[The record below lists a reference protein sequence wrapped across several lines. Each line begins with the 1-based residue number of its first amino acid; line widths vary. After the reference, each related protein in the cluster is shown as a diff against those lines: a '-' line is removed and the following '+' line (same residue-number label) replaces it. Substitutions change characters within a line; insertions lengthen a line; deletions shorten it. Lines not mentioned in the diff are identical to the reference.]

1 MTPINWFEVLGIFGG
16 GVVALT
22 YVLYRHEKYIVD
34 RALGKESEGEV
45 PPPPSSVS
53 KLDVYRRGRELRSH
67 LSFTGG
73 ERRITLEHK
82 QSYESGNCDVRT
94 RFRGI
99 SSMFETNHLSLF
111 IAQDFA
117 SDLVRMYLELGRSS
131 AGTAAEQRKAY
142 YIGAVYAYKEQ
153 LSETSQELR
162 SLLNRLVTTE
172 VRRLV
177 KTDTERAIANLTS

>member
-1 MTPINWFEVLGIFGG
+1 MTPINWFEVAAIFVG

-22 YVLYRHEKYIVD
+22 YVLYRHEKYIVN
-34 RALGKESEGEV
+34 RALGKESEEEV
-45 PPPPSSVS
+45 PPPSSVS

-82 QSYESGNCDVRT
+82 QSYESGKYDVRT

-99 SSMFETNHLSLF
+99 SSLFETNHLSLF
-111 IAQDFA
+111 VAQDFA
-117 SDLVRMYLELGRSS
+117 SDLVRMYLELGRSA

-177 KTDTERAIANLTS
+177 KTNTGQAVANLTA